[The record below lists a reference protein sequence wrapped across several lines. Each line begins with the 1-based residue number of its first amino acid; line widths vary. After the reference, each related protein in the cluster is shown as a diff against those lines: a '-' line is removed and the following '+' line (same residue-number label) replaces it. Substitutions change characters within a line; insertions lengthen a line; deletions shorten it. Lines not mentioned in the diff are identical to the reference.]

1 MTMTPGTRSKLD
13 YTKRILVR
21 EFNHLP
27 HEEVVHEIETVTDS
41 LLEAARFDH
50 YIPILAHRFAC
61 DRLRLHEPREVVR
74 MTAEAA

>member
-41 LLEAARFDH
+41 LLEAARFDD
-50 YIPILAHRFAC
+50 YIPILAHRFAR
-61 DRLRLHEPREVVR
+61 DRLRLHEQRAVIQL
-74 MTAEAA
+74 TADAA